1 MSIAI
6 FSFAITLFLDKGTRK
21 FGMIGFIIL
30 ALIFLF
36 IAAMIVIAIVVMGI
50 AGG

>member
-1 MSIAI
+1 MFLAT
-6 FSFAITLFLDKGTRK
+6 FSFTIALFLDKGTRK

-30 ALIFLF
+30 GSLFLF
-36 IAAMIVIAIVVMGI
+36 IAVMIVIAIVVMGV